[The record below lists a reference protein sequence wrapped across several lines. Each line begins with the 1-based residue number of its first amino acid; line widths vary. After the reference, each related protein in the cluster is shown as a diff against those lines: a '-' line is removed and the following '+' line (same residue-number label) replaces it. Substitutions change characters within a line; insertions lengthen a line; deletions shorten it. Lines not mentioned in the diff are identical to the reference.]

1 MQTAER
7 VSHTDLSDNY
17 VFQRSQL
24 AYYHAQKLVNGTVL
38 EIGSGQGY
46 GISIIAP
53 KSQRYIAIDKFPSP
67 FVQPEN
73 APKIEFIQTN
83 VPPLDQIET
92 GSIDFVVSFQVIE
105 HIVKDQ
111 KLIAEVHRVLKPGGQ
126 YIVSTPNIK
135 TSLTRNPWHIREYT
149 AEQFKT
155 LLSQNFGHIEALGVF
170 GNEKIMAYYREN
182 KKNVEKITRF
192 DILNMQYWLP
202 RQILQIPYDI
212 LNRRNRRKLL
222 NQNQSLVQDI
232 CMDDYFM
239 APVNDECFD
248 LFYIATKK

>member
-155 LLSQNFGHIEALGVF
+155 LLSKNFGQIEALGVF